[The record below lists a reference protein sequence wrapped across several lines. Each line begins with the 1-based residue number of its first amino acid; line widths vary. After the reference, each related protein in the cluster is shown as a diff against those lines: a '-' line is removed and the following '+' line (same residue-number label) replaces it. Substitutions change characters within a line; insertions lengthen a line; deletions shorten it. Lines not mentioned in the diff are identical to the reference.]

1 MFGLAVSKE
10 PTCKIYRPETSDKW
24 PRVKSYPLKLTKI
37 VSFPDQQKLLKEVVF
52 GLAVSKE
59 PTCTIYRP
67 GKTSEKWLRVK
78 SYLLKYATIKNLQ
91 YQQCPKI

>member
-59 PTCTIYRP
+59 PTCKIYRSE
-67 GKTSEKWLRVK
+67 TSDKWPRVK
-78 SYLLKYATIKNLQ
+78 SYPLKYATIKNLQ
-91 YQQCPKI
+91 YQHCPEI